1 MSVTINDLG
10 KNFVIGHYYL
20 NKNFLIM
27 RLVDEA
33 DKLSKSYGM
42 RCVAM
47 ISSLLLQ
54 YSLLTGKLVGPV
66 PELALGPRVMG
77 SLK

>member
-33 DKLSKSYGM
+33 DKLRKSYGM

-47 ISSLLLQ
+47 ISSLLPQ

-66 PELALGPRVMG
+66 LESALGPRVMG